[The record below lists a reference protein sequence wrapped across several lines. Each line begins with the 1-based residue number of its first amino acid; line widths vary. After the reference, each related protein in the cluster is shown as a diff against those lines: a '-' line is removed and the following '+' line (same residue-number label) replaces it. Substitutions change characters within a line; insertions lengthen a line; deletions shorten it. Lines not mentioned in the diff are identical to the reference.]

1 MPTTELNHLEMDVW
15 KAIGALY
22 EEWAPHF
29 PRSNS
34 AHITPE
40 RIQEKMTIK
49 DCPLSDIEKA
59 CHTLVSLNLILFF
72 HSEYVLTEMGIH
84 RYQSA
89 KPSDGFF
96 IASVFG
102 E

>member
-1 MPTTELNHLEMDVW
+1 MSMAELNHLEMDVW

-22 EEWAPHF
+22 EEWAPYF
-29 PRSNS
+29 PRGNS
-34 AHITPE
+34 AHITPQ
-40 RIQEKMTIK
+40 RIQEKMN
-49 DCPLSDIEKA
+49 DSQYSFFDIEKA
-59 CHTLVSLNLILFF
+59 CHQLVSLGLISFSD
-72 HSEYVLTEMGIH
+72 SEYTLTTTGVA

-89 KPSDGFF
+89 KPSDDFF